1 MKFRRIKGVILM
13 LLLIVAS
20 TTVVCADGAR
30 SWCIDHKVVDM
41 NFNGNVDFMEGG
53 TFSKSSIAYFAYIG
67 GPDKDL
73 SLLSIDANGN
83 FFRGSSN
90 EIGTLLIST
99 KNYHNGNCVKEYVAS
114 NRRITT
120 TQYEDWLKKINVDLQ
135 FGTSSNYAGES
146 FTVD

>member
-41 NFNGNVDFMEGG
+41 NFKGNVDFMMGG

-67 GPDKDL
+67 GPDKGL
-73 SLLSIDANGN
+73 SLLSINANGN
-83 FFRGSSN
+83 FFRAPSD
-90 EIGTLLIST
+90 EVGTLRIST
-99 KNYHNGNCVKEYVAS
+99 KNYHTGNCVKEYVAS
-114 NRRITT
+114 NRRVTT

-135 FGTSSNYAGES
+135 FGTLSNYAGES